1 VKRPGNGGEAAIHDT
16 RVRVNNAVFLHK
28 QGKTPEEIRV
38 TYLDL
43 SLAQVHGARAYYYDH
58 KEEIAADADWARS
71 TSWRRWSTS
80 AVGPP
85 GRFPIYTDA
94 DIHVALVGKS

>member
-1 VKRPGNGGEAAIHDT
+1 
-16 RVRVNNAVFLHK
+16 
-28 QGKTPEEIRV
+28 
-38 TYLDL
+38 
-43 SLAQVHGARAYYYDH
+43 VHGARAYYYDH

-71 TSWRRWSTS
+71 TSRRRWSTS

-94 DIHVALVGKS
+94 DIHVALGWEILRAVDVLKSAGRSRRDRPPP